1 MPMFQNPWGKQKG
14 DQFSPIFVNDNVLSG
29 DSGEEIGTDNPLNY
43 LLTLFSYADAD
54 TVVCRGLDFRQK
66 CEVIKDTGF
75 PFFFGLTEVIRA
87 L

>member
-29 DSGEEIGTDNPLNY
+29 DSGEEIGIDNPLNY
-43 LLTLFSYADAD
+43 PLTLFSCADAD
-54 TVVCRGLDFRQK
+54 SVVFRGLDFRQK

-75 PFFFGLTEVIRA
+75 PFRSLK